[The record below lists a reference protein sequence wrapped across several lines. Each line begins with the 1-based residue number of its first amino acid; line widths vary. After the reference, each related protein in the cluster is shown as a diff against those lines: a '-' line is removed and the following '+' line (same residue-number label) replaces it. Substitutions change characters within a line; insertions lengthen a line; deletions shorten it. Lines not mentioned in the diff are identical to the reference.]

1 MGAAQRPRASGS
13 RLSSID
19 VYVYIYFW
27 VLFLHFC
34 LAVVVVVIVVVAVIV
49 NFTEINWVEKQNKI
63 KKGKEKSTD
72 CIHYTLVPKK
82 D

>member
-1 MGAAQRPRASGS
+1 MGAAAQRPRASGS

-19 VYVYIYFW
+19 IYIW

-49 NFTEINWVEKQNKI
+49 NLTEINWVEKNNKT
-63 KKGKEKSTD
+63 K
-72 CIHYTLVPKK
+72 
-82 D
+82 

>member
-1 MGAAQRPRASGS
+1 MGAAAQRPRASGS

-19 VYVYIYFW
+19 IYIW

-49 NFTEINWVEKQNKI
+49 NLTEINWVKKKQQNKI